1 MTTTLMCISRR
12 KPSRP
17 CLTIEHISSSYSIAS
32 STLAVP
38 TQLKNTCGF
47 VRNQKRYPS
56 HRSRRLRC
64 FVLLRL
70 IIHRHRLHFSAHIGP
85 TASVPLFSVTARI
98 TTTSTSKPTKNTP
111 TPHLTHFTFSGRR
124 SSTRAKVNELHQ
136 TGTPIPHGHFRTS
149 LFHARENSNN
159 SNNNNIGTGAGAI

>member
-1 MTTTLMCISRR
+1 MCISRR

-98 TTTSTSKPTKNTP
+98 TTTSTSKPTKKYPNTP
-111 TPHLTHFTFSGRR
+111 SHTLHILWTTVVYSCQGQRVTPDRHTNTPRPLPHIFISR
-124 SSTRAKVNELHQ
+124 TREQ
-136 TGTPIPHGHFRTS
+136 QQ
-149 LFHARENSNN
+149 
-159 SNNNNIGTGAGAI
+159 